1 MIQEVK
7 LAKIGLTMET
17 GTITQW
23 YKQEGDFVKEGEP
36 FFEVETDKAIQTV
49 EAFVTGHVRRLLV
62 KAGDEVPVNT
72 VIALVGGLED
82 PLP

>member
-23 YKQEGDFVKEGEP
+23 YKQEGDYVKEGEP
-36 FFEVETDKAIQTV
+36 FFEVETDKATQTV
-49 EAFVTGHVRRLLV
+49 ESFVTGYVRRLLA
-62 KAGDEVPVNT
+62 KPGDEVSVNA
-72 VIALVGGLED
+72 VIALVGDRED
-82 PLP
+82 ALP